1 MKKGMDI
8 KMKKNIFTVII
19 MAITVINTVLLAVLI
34 FAIVP
39 TANKTMKLIDRVNS
53 IVDLELESPEGE
65 AEEISV
71 SDIATYTIADK
82 LTIDLIS
89 NDGESHY
96 AVVKVSI
103 SMNSKNEDYTALS
116 AKMAENELAI
126 KEIVSDEFGKY
137 SKDEVKPN
145 KDIIK
150 DQIIIRLQEY
160 FKSDF
165 IINVSFGDLIT
176 A

>member
-1 MKKGMDI
+1 
-8 KMKKNIFTVII
+8 MKKNMLTIVI

-39 TANKTMKLIDRVNS
+39 TANKTMKLIDQVNS

-65 AEEISV
+65 AEEIAV
-71 SDIATYTIADK
+71 SDIETYTIADK
-82 LTIDLIS
+82 LTINLKSD
-89 NDGESHY
+89 DGKSHY

-103 SMNSKNEDYTALS
+103 SMNGKHEDYTDLS
-116 AKMAENELAI
+116 AKMTDNELAI
-126 KEIVSDEFGKY
+126 KEIVSDEFGKF
-137 SKDEVKPN
+137 KADEVIPN

-150 DQIIIRLQEY
+150 DQTIIRLQEY

-176 A
+176 S

>member
-1 MKKGMDI
+1 
-8 KMKKNIFTVII
+8 MKKNILTVII

-82 LTIDLIS
+82 LTINLKSD
-89 NDGESHY
+89 NGESHY
-96 AVVKVSI
+96 AVLKVSI
-103 SMNSKNEDYTALS
+103 SMNSKNEEYTALS
-116 AKMAENELAI
+116 AKMAENELAM

-137 SKDEVKPN
+137 SKDEVIPN

-176 A
+176 S

>member
-1 MKKGMDI
+1 
-8 KMKKNIFTVII
+8 MKKNIFTVII
-19 MAITVINTVLLAVLI
+19 MAITLINTVLLAVLI

-53 IVDLELESPEGE
+53 IVDLELESPEEE

-89 NDGESHY
+89 DDGKSHY

-116 AKMAENELAI
+116 AKMEENELAI